1 MGNVVG
7 NVAALARGIH
17 RTKHYFSTFHRYEMP
32 KAAISVSQL
41 SLQMESIRPAADT
54 FHDMTEAVTL
64 REKPIAE
71 CGDETSGARNKP
83 GAVAGRD

>member
-1 MGNVVG
+1 MNDT
-7 NVAALARGIH
+7 A
-17 RTKHYFSTFHRYEMP
+17 TQSTGKCPVMHGGVTSATMASKDWWP
-32 KAAISVSQL
+32 KALNLDIR
-41 SLQMESIRPAADT
+41 IRPAADT

>member
-1 MGNVVG
+1 MRGGDLTQSHQYRFVG
-7 NVAALARGIH
+7 KQAAKGVNGR
-17 RTKHYFSTFHRYEMP
+17 RR
-32 KAAISVSQL
+32 SQA
-41 SLQMESIRPAADT
+41 QIWRIRPAADT